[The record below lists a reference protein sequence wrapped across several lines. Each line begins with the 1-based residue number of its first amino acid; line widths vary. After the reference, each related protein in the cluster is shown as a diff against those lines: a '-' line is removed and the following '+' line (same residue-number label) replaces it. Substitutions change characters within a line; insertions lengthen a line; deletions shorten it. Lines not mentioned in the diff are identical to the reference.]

1 MQWKYY
7 TALHSLRLLLGNLSL
22 FIIGITLFIA
32 NKNIRKAQSDRT
44 EIDMSTIGTLGGEE
58 NGENQGNSNM
68 PSSSENVDSIKNE
81 EQSDQSIENEVN
93 INQNTDSIENAGS
106 SSIDNI
112 IIDSAI
118 IENEVDGTETQNVM
132 EQNAIE
138 VGVINDNISKTD
150 IWILSI
156 SVVFLL
162 LTIIFSIIYIKHQQ
176 KPKKKVSK

>member
-58 NGENQGNSNM
+58 NSENQGASNTT
-68 PSSSENVDSIKNE
+68 SSTQNTDNIENE
-81 EQSDQSIENEVN
+81 EQIDQSVENEVN
-93 INQNTDSIENAGS
+93 INQNMDSIENAGS
-106 SSIDNI
+106 SSVDNI
-112 IIDSAI
+112 IIDST
-118 IENEVDGTETQNVM
+118 IENEVNSTETQNVI
-132 EQNAIE
+132 EQNTIE
-138 VGVINDNISKTD
+138 ESIINDNVSKTD

-156 SVVFLL
+156 SAVFLL

>member
-22 FIIGITLFIA
+22 FIIGITLFMV
-32 NKNIRKAQSDRT
+32 NKNFRNAQNIRDSA
-44 EIDMSTIGTLGGEE
+44 DMSTIGTLGGEE
-58 NGENQGNSNM
+58 NSENHDASNM
-68 PSSSENVDSIKNE
+68 DSSTQNTDNTEKE
-81 EQSDQSIENEVN
+81 EQIDQSVENEVN

-106 SSIDNI
+106 SSVDNI
-112 IIDSAI
+112 IIDST
-118 IENEVDGTETQNVM
+118 IENEVDSAETQNVI
-132 EQNAIE
+132 EQNTIE
-138 VGVINDNISKTD
+138 ESTINDNISKTD

-156 SVVFLL
+156 SAIFLL

>member
-22 FIIGITLFIA
+22 FIIGITLFMA
-32 NKNIRKAQSDRT
+32 NKNFRKIRDSV
-44 EIDMSTIGTLGGEE
+44 DMSSEGTLGEE
-58 NGENQGNSNM
+58 NRENQGASNIT
-68 PSSSENVDSIKNE
+68 SSTQNTDNIKNE
-81 EQSDQSIENEVN
+81 EQSDQSVENEVN

-106 SSIDNI
+106 SSADKI

-138 VGVINDNISKTD
+138 VGIINDNISKTD

-156 SVVFLL
+156 SAVFLL